1 MNYEI
6 HLYMIL
12 YPHNALVASQLSPRL
27 LAQHYTAGSSR
38 HYRGKVIFAEIDPG
52 FRNDFFRIDEILK
65 TVQPHEDGRPKAT
78 KYISSYRVLEHIDFS
93 AIQRLY
99 LATLEGYC
107 IGLDPTPF
115 EYDPERKQARIF
127 AEITPLRLLALS
139 KADFDA
145 FGKYITNPDNPKSAP
160 KQFYTQLDLDIVEF
174 LDEFELNPFRPSPF
188 PPVHPSIL
196 RDAFYE
202 LQRIADKDHKGIALD
217 SNLDQ
222 ISYKL
227 IRRGFMF
234 ASQTATAFFPMPN
247 HAQIESEYYK
257 FWRTM

>member
-12 YPHNALVASQLSPRL
+12 YPHNALIASQLSPAL

-38 HYRGKVIFAEIDPG
+38 HYRGKVIFAEIDVD
-52 FRNDFFRIDEILK
+52 FRHEFFPVDQILP

-78 KYISSYRVLEHIDFS
+78 KFIASYRVLEHMDFG
-93 AIQRLY
+93 ALRRLY
-99 LATLEGYC
+99 LATQEGYC
-107 IGLDPTPF
+107 IGIDPTPF
-115 EYDPERKQARIF
+115 EYDPEDKQARIF
-127 AEITPLRLLALS
+127 AEITPLRMLVLS
-139 KADFDA
+139 KADFA
-145 FGKYITNPDNPKSAP
+145 VFGKYITNPDNPKSAP
-160 KQFYTQLDLDIVEF
+160 NQFYTQLDLDIFDF
-174 LDEFELNPFRPSPF
+174 LDEFETNPFRPSPF
-188 PPVHPSIL
+188 PTVHPSIL

-202 LQRIADKDHKGIALD
+202 LQRIPDKQHKGIALD

-222 ISYKL
+222 VSYKL

-234 ASQTATAFFPMPN
+234 ANQTDNVFFPMPEPSY
-247 HAQIESEYYK
+247 IEQEHYK